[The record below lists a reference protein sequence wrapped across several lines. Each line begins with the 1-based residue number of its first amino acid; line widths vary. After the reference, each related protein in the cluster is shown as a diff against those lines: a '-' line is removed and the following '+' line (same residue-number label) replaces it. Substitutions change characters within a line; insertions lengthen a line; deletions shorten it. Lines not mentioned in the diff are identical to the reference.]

1 MYFGPDQRI
10 TMEDIE
16 YHSLR
21 NAKQQEKEKFMPAEQ
36 EREQLDEH
44 R

>member
-16 YHSLR
+16 RHQYQD
-21 NAKQQEKEKFMPAEQ
+21 AKQAERQKFMPA
-36 EREQLDEH
+36 
-44 R
+44 